1 MADPYLMSRN
11 CVLGMIHS
19 EMLAEEGLD
28 IVTSELLQIAV
39 HSLEWLVDM
48 TQRVEVEAVG
58 GRE

>member
-1 MADPYLMSRN
+1 MAVPYLMPRK

-19 EMLAEEGLD
+19 GMLVEEGLD

-39 HSLEWLVDM
+39 HSLESLVDM
-48 TQRVEVEAVG
+48 TQRVEAEVVG